1 MMQRIIF
8 LVDMNA
14 FYITCEMSRR
24 PELWHQPAA
33 VAGDPLKRTG
43 IILAA
48 NYPARSLGVKTA
60 MTVGQA
66 LRLCPGLVCIPPD
79 HDFYTEKSKA
89 FMLKLSDYSPLVEK
103 NSIDEAWLDMTGT
116 ERILG
121 APEAAAQMIM
131 DDLKEHL
138 SLWCS
143 IGISENKFLSKMASD
158 MKKPLGITTLW
169 HKEIPQKLWPLPVNR
184 MWGIGEKTSDK
195 LRKLHILT
203 IGDLAKADSH
213 ELTQRLGEN
222 ILVLQRKAQG
232 IDNTSLVSHS
242 DDDMKSI
249 GRSTTLAKDAFHVEE
264 VRNIFMS
271 LAEDVGRRARLHNKM
286 GATVQIQI
294 KLNDFTSITRQVQM
308 PSATCYTQDLFEVG
322 FSLMKNHWPS
332 RKGVRLIGISLSQFE
347 NNESTQMSIFD
358 LSQSSAMDNASA
370 HSHQKIDEVMDQIRQ
385 KYGADKIARASL
397 LKLKNHSGE

>member
-1 MMQRIIF
+1 MQRTIF

-24 PELWHQPAA
+24 PELWNQPAA
-33 VAGDPLKRTG
+33 VAGNPSKRTG

-66 LRLCPGLVCIPPD
+66 LRLCPGLVCVPPD
-79 HDFYTEKSKA
+79 HDFYNEKSKA
-89 FMLKLSDYSPLVEK
+89 FMLKLSDYSPLIEK

-121 APEAAAQMIM
+121 APEAAAKMIM
-131 DDLKEHL
+131 DDLQEHL

-169 HKEIPQKLWPLPVNR
+169 RNEIPEKLWPLPVNR
-184 MWGIGEKTSDK
+184 MWGIGEKTSAK
-195 LRKLHILT
+195 LRKLHIMT

-213 ELTQRLGEN
+213 DLIKRLGEN

-232 IDNTSLVSHS
+232 IDNTSLVDHG

-249 GRSTTLAKDAFHVEE
+249 GRSTTLAKDAFHIEDI
-264 VRNIFMS
+264 RNILMS
-271 LAEDVGRRARLHNKM
+271 LAEDVGKRARLHHKM
-286 GATVQIQI
+286 GTTVQIQI
-294 KLNDFTSITRQVQM
+294 KLNDFTSVTRQVQL
-308 PSATCYTQDLFEVG
+308 PSATCYTQDIFEAG
-322 FSLMKNHWPS
+322 FALMKNHWPS
-332 RKGVRLIGISLSQFE
+332 RKGVRLIGISLSQFDDTK
-347 NNESTQMSIFD
+347 NKQMSIFD
-358 LSQSSAMDNASA
+358 LSQHNAIDKTSA
-370 HSHQKIDEVMDQIRQ
+370 HNHHKIDEVMDQIRQ

-397 LKLKNHSGE
+397 LKSKKQPGE